1 MEAKLPVILHDQ
13 LSSVDYSCCRL
24 PQRNRTSIVVLTKKK
39 NFRELQAL
47 EWAENAHFGSEKRET
62 EKNERSVF

>member
-1 MEAKLPVILHDQ
+1 LLQIPAKRIERVLLF
-13 LSSVDYSCCRL
+13 
-24 PQRNRTSIVVLTKKK
+24 LTKKK

>member
-1 MEAKLPVILHDQ
+1 MKKRFLTKNLYK
-13 LSSVDYSCCRL
+13 DYSH
-24 PQRNRTSIVVLTKKK
+24 KEEK
-39 NFRELQAL
+39 FRELQAL

>member
-1 MEAKLPVILHDQ
+1 MINCHLSIILVAD
-13 LSSVDYSCCRL
+13 SRKK
-24 PQRNRTSIVVLTKKK
+24 NRTSIVVLTKKK

-47 EWAENAHFGSEKRET
+47 EWAENAHFESEKRET